1 MATTGAVQL
10 HSAAARQRGSV
21 DAQAMAQAGLCVTYH
36 DQCDW
41 EKNPVTYLRVEM
53 QRRAAIE
60 TGQWG
65 ISQRARRK
73 ALRGIG
79 GHDGSTKVA

>member
-1 MATTGAVQL
+1 MPQHANEDL
-10 HSAAARQRGSV
+10 WMLRQW
-21 DAQAMAQAGLCVTYH
+21 QQAGLCVTYH

-79 GHDGSTKVA
+79 GHDGSTRVA